1 MGPAT
6 GSNGAAGSVI
16 REEFERGGGGSYL
29 SRSSRPS
36 ASEVGLNWREF
47 GSARGRGV
55 GVGRGRGRVA
65 PCLYGPN
72 WAAGDSAENGLMSPA
87 AAACTEGGEWAWAGG
102 GAEWRRAFIGLSWA
116 GPRQCK
122 IGLLSL
128 AATTC
133 SVGRDG
139 DAIFSPT
146 SKAGGRE
153 ERLK

>member
-1 MGPAT
+1 MSSEA
-6 GSNGAAGSVI
+6 
-16 REEFERGGGGSYL
+16 RGGGEWAWAVGGGEW
-29 SRSSRPS
+29 RP
-36 ASEVGLNWREF
+36 ASM
-47 GSARGRGV
+47 GRT
-55 GVGRGRGRVA
+55 
-65 PCLYGPN
+65 GP
-72 WAAGDSAENGLMSPA
+72 ADDSAENGLMSPA

-102 GAEWRRAFIGLSWA
+102 GAEWRRAFIRLNWA

-146 SKAGGRE
+146 SEAGGRE